1 MINLYASMKTIL
13 KAGLLLTLASLLL
26 LTSGCGVRRIAW
38 SPDGK
43 RAAVLGQDG
52 LYFCDADGKLSGVQV
67 SNVAMTEWF
76 ADSQRLA
83 IIRAA
88 NASSWPEIEAH
99 LRAEERVQ
107 IVQQGQAVWR
117 EMSAGHEWKGLLNL
131 FDHPDAVVVYL
142 KTIDGVNQKIGPDL
156 PMLQQKEATVFAL
169 SVGTIKSN
177 QVILGPALVE
187 TLQQPLPMGLR
198 VSPSGAAIALT
209 TVAGKRHGARLLVAA
224 SDGSAPGQ
232 IVSEEACAH
241 PDWSKDGRSLLYVNA
256 TGAMASEDDMR
267 LGELTRRQ
275 VINAAGAVE
284 VQNDHDDLAVV
295 LFDVNLG
302 VRALADGRILFVAL
316 DVPLPVTAPEMP
328 QQPQIFA
335 YDPNRRPPLTRVL
348 PRKILENLPQDISFF
363 ELSPDDKKVLMAAD
377 KGIVMVLTLADAAV
391 TVVQGAGGEDA
402 PAFPCWR
409 GSDEICYFSPSPSNT
424 AGHAW
429 EVALWKNGTNRVIS
443 PGWPAEIRKG
453 FLDK

>member
-1 MINLYASMKTIL
+1 MLRKFKFVPVLVIA
-13 KAGLLLTLASLLL
+13 LASLLL
-26 LTSGCGVRRIAW
+26 LTSGCGVRRLAW

-76 ADSQRLA
+76 ADSERLA

-88 NASSWPEIEAH
+88 SASSWPEIEAH
-99 LRAEERVQ
+99 LPVEERVQ

-117 EMSAGHEWKGLLNL
+117 EMSAGNEWKGLLKM

-142 KTIDGVNQKIGPDL
+142 KSIEGINQKIGLDL
-156 PMLQQKEATVFAL
+156 PMLQQNEATVFSL
-169 SVGTIKSN
+169 CVGTIKSN
-177 QVILGPALVE
+177 HVIMGPALVE

-198 VSPSGAAIALT
+198 VSPKGQAIAMT
-209 TVAGKRHGARLLVAA
+209 TAAGKRHGARLLVVA
-224 SDGSAPGQ
+224 SDGSSPGQ
-232 IVSEEACAH
+232 VVSEEACAH
-241 PDWSKDGRSLLYVNA
+241 PDWSKDGLSLLYINA

-284 VQNDHDDLAVV
+284 VQNEHDDLAVV
-295 LFDVNLG
+295 LFDLNLG

-316 DVPLPVTAPEMP
+316 DVPLPVTAPELP
-328 QQPQIFA
+328 QQPQIFS
-335 YDPNRRPPLTRVL
+335 YDPNRHPPLTRVL
-348 PRKILENLPQDISFF
+348 PHKILESLPQDISFF

-377 KGIVMVLTLADAAV
+377 KGIVMVLTLADAGI
-391 TVVQGAGGEDA
+391 TIVQGAGNEDA

-409 GSDEICYFSPSPSNT
+409 GSDEICYFSHSVSNNV
-424 AGHAW
+424 GHAW
-429 EVALWKNGTNRVIS
+429 EVALWKSGTNRVLS
-443 PGWPAEIRKG
+443 GAWPAEIRRN

>member
-1 MINLYASMKTIL
+1 VKFSL
-13 KAGLLLTLASLLL
+13 KHCTRSVAGLIFILASLLL

-43 RAAVLGQDG
+43 RAAVLGEDG
-52 LYFCDADGKLSGVQV
+52 LYFCDATGKLSGVQV
-67 SNVAMTEWF
+67 SNVAMAEWF

-83 IIRAA
+83 LIRVA
-88 NASSWPEIEAH
+88 NTPSWQEIAPH
-99 LRAEERVQ
+99 LRAEERDQ
-107 IVQQGQAVWR
+107 IVEQGQTVWR
-117 EMSAGHEWKGLLNL
+117 EMNAGHDWRSLLNT
-131 FDHPDAVVVYL
+131 FDRSDAITVYL
-142 KTIDGVNQKIGPDL
+142 KTIDGVKQKSGLEWPL
-156 PMLQQKEATVFAL
+156 LEPKEATVFEL
-169 SVGTIKSN
+169 YVGTIQGN
-177 QVILGPALVE
+177 QVALGRTLLE

-198 VSPSGAAIALT
+198 VSPTGSAIALST
-209 TVAGKRHGARLLVAA
+209 AAGKRHGARLMVVA
-224 SDGSAPGQ
+224 SDGAAPGQ
-232 IVSEEACAH
+232 VVSEEACAH
-241 PDWSKDGRSLLYVNA
+241 PDWSRDGRSLLYVNA
-256 TGAMASEDDMR
+256 TGAMSSEDDMR

-275 VINAAGAVE
+275 VINSAGAVE
-284 VQNDHDDLAVV
+284 VANEHDDLAVV
-295 LFDVNLG
+295 LFDLNLG

-316 DVPLPVTAPEMP
+316 DVPLPVTAPELP

-335 YDPNRRPPLTRVL
+335 LDPAHHSALTRVL
-348 PRKILENLPQDISFF
+348 PRKILESLPQDISFF

-377 KGIVMVLTLADAAV
+377 KGIVMVLTLADASI

-409 GSDEICYFSPSPSNT
+409 GDEVCYFATSSANT

-443 PGWPAEIRKG
+443 TGWPAELRKG

>member
-1 MINLYASMKTIL
+1 MIKDYISMKKIL
-13 KAGLLLTLASLLL
+13 QAGLLLTLASLLL
-26 LTSGCGVRRIAW
+26 LTSGCGVRRMAW

-43 RAAVLGQDG
+43 RAAILGQDG
-52 LYFCDADGKLSGVQV
+52 LYFCEADGRLSGVQV
-67 SNVAMTEWF
+67 SNVAMAEWF

-83 IIRAA
+83 VIRAA
-88 NASSWPEIEAH
+88 NAASWPEIEAH
-99 LRAEERVQ
+99 LRTEERVQ
-107 IVQQGQAVWR
+107 IVQQGQAIWR
-117 EMSAGHEWKGLLNL
+117 EMSAGHDWKPLLNL

-156 PMLQQKEATVFAL
+156 PLLQKEATVFAL

-177 QVILGPALVE
+177 HVILGPALVE
-187 TLQQPLPMGLR
+187 TLQQPMPMGLR
-198 VSPSGAAIALT
+198 VSPSGAAIAMT
-209 TVAGKRHGARLLVAA
+209 TVAGKRHGARLLVVA

-256 TGAMASEDDMR
+256 TGTMASEDDMR

-275 VINAAGAVE
+275 VINGAGAVE
-284 VQNDHDDLAVV
+284 VQEDHDDLAVV
-295 LFDVNLG
+295 LFDLNLG

-316 DVPLPVTAPEMP
+316 DVPLPVTAPELP

-335 YDPNRRPPLTRVL
+335 YDPNRHPPLTRVV
-348 PRKILENLPQDISFF
+348 PRKILESLPSDISFF

-377 KGIVMVLTLADAAV
+377 KGIVMVLTLADAAL
-391 TVVQGAGGEDA
+391 TTVQGPGSEDA

-409 GSDEICYFSPSPSNT
+409 GSDEVCYFSPSPANS
-424 AGHAW
+424 AGRIW
-429 EVALWKNGTNRVIS
+429 EVALWKNGTNRVLS
-443 PGWPAEIRKG
+443 AGWPAEVRKN